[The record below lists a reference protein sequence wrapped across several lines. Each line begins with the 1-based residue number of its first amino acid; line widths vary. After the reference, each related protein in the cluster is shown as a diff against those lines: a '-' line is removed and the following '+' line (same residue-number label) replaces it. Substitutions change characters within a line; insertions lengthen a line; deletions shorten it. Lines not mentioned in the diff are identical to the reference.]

1 MNFFRN
7 LGTREK
13 ILITTAG
20 VAVLLALLFMFVID
34 PMLAHS
40 ARLDRQLLTAQR
52 ELQEL
57 QTLQREYGRQKH
69 VLDRINAQ
77 LKRQQNFALFS
88 RLEEL
93 AGQTG
98 IRSKIQ
104 YMKPTV
110 STPSEAY
117 EEESVEIKMEG
128 VTLEQFIQYLYQIE
142 NSPQFMK
149 IKRLHIKPGLTN
161 RQMLSVIFRVS
172 TFTPKEGTS

>member
-7 LGTREK
+7 LGTRERVFVM
-13 ILITTAG
+13 TAG
-20 VAVLLALLFMFVID
+20 LAVLLALLFMVVID

-40 ARLDRQLLTAQR
+40 ARLDRQIVTAQR

-57 QTLQREYGRQKH
+57 QTLQRTYQRQKS

-77 LKRQQNFALFS
+77 LKRQQNFALLS

-93 AGQTG
+93 AGQAG
-98 IRSKIQ
+98 IRSKIL
-104 YMKPTV
+104 YMKPTIG
-110 STPSEAY
+110 TPSDAYDEEA
-117 EEESVEIKMEG
+117 VEIKMEG
-128 VTLEQFIQYLYQIE
+128 VTLEQLIQYLYQVE

-149 IKRLHIKPGLTN
+149 IKRLYIKPRLEN
-161 RQMLSVIFRVS
+161 RQILSATFRVS

>member
-7 LGTREK
+7 LGTRERIF
-13 ILITTAG
+13 ILTAG
-20 VAVLLALLFMFVID
+20 VAVLLALLFMIVID

-40 ARLDRQLLTAQR
+40 ARLDRQIITAQR

-57 QTLQREYGRQKH
+57 QTLQREYWRQKN

-77 LKRQQNFALFS
+77 LKRTQNFALFS

-93 AGQTG
+93 AGQAG
-98 IRSKIQ
+98 IRSKIL

-117 EEESVEIKMEG
+117 DEEAVEIKMEG
-128 VTLEQFIQYLYQIE
+128 VTLEQLIQYLYQVE

-149 IKRLHIKPGLTN
+149 IKRLHITPRRDN
-161 RQMLSVIFRVS
+161 RQILSAIFRVS
-172 TFTPKEGTS
+172 TFTPKDGTS

>member
-1 MNFFRN
+1 M
-7 LGTREK
+7 
-13 ILITTAG
+13 
-20 VAVLLALLFMFVID
+20 LLALLFMFVID

-40 ARLDRQLLTAQR
+40 ARLDRQLLTVQR

-57 QTLQREYGRQKH
+57 QTLQREYGRQKRAGS
-69 VLDRINAQ
+69 DQCPAQ
-77 LKRQQNFALFS
+77 TPAEFSPFS

-104 YMKPTV
+104 YMKPIV
-110 STPSEAY
+110 STPSDAY

-128 VTLEQFIQYLYQIE
+128 ITLEQFIQYLYQIE

-161 RQMLSVIFRVS
+161 RQILSVIFRVS
-172 TFTPKEGTS
+172 TFTPKEGHVIA

>member
-7 LGTREK
+7 LGTRERVFVM
-13 ILITTAG
+13 TAG
-20 VAVLLALLFMFVID
+20 LAVLLALLFMVVID

-40 ARLDRQLLTAQR
+40 ARLDRQIVTTQR

-57 QTLQREYGRQKH
+57 QTLQRTYQRQKS

-93 AGQTG
+93 AGQAG
-98 IRSKIQ
+98 IRSKIL

-110 STPSEAY
+110 GTPSDAYDEEA
-117 EEESVEIKMEG
+117 VEIKMEG
-128 VTLEQFIQYLYQIE
+128 VTLEQLIPYLYQVE

-149 IKRLHIKPGLTN
+149 IKRLHIKPRLEN
-161 RQMLSVIFRVS
+161 RQILSAIFRVS

>member
-13 ILITTAG
+13 VFVITAG
-20 VAVLLALLFMFVID
+20 VAVLLTLLFMLVID

-40 ARLDRQLLTAQR
+40 ARLDRQIMTAQR

-57 QTLQREYGRQKH
+57 QTLQREYRRQKSI
-69 VLDRINAQ
+69 VERINAQ
-77 LKRQQNFALFS
+77 LKRQQNFALIS
-88 RLEEL
+88 RLDEL

-98 IRSKIQ
+98 TRSKIL

-110 STPSEAY
+110 GIPSDAY
-117 EEESVEIKMEG
+117 DEDAVEIKMEG
-128 VTLEQFIQYLYQIE
+128 VTLDQLIGYLYQIE

-149 IKRLHIKPGLTN
+149 IKSLQIRPRLDN
-161 RQMLSVIFRVS
+161 RQVLSAVFRVS

>member
-7 LGTREK
+7 LGTRERVFVM
-13 ILITTAG
+13 TAG
-20 VAVLLALLFMFVID
+20 LAVLLALLFMVVID

-40 ARLDRQLLTAQR
+40 ARLDRQIVTAQR

-57 QTLQREYGRQKH
+57 QTLQRTYQRQKS

-77 LKRQQNFALFS
+77 LKRQQNFALLS

-93 AGQTG
+93 AGQAG
-98 IRSKIQ
+98 LRSKIL
-104 YMKPTV
+104 YMKPTIG
-110 STPSEAY
+110 TPSDAYDEEA
-117 EEESVEIKMEG
+117 VEIKMEG
-128 VTLEQFIQYLYQIE
+128 VTLEQLIQYLYQVE

-149 IKRLHIKPGLTN
+149 IKRLYIKPRLEN
-161 RQMLSVIFRVS
+161 RQILSATFRVS